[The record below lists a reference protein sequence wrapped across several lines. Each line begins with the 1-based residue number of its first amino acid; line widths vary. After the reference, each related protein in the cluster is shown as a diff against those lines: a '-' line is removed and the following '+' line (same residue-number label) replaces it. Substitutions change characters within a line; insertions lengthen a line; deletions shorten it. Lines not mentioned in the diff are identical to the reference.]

1 MKEWFKVYKLLCEYR
16 KGNTCALEK
25 ILDNFIPLILKE
37 ASKWKIKCYDYEDLV
52 QHGYLSVINACNKYS
67 GNGDNFTPYCIKAIK
82 NNYRALLKGEIK
94 HYREIPDEYIDN
106 KDHKDYIFTI
116 EDEII
121 AYEKTKD
128 LYNALDKLSPNER
141 YITGSFYIGN
151 KAMGEIASTMDKN
164 YNEIRYAKDKAIKKL
179 QKMLKNHI

>member
-1 MKEWFKVYKLLCEYR
+1 MYKLLCEYR

-82 NNYRALLKGEIK
+82 NNYKALLKGEIK
-94 HYREIPDEYIDN
+94 HHREVPDEFILN
-106 KDHKDYIFTI
+106 KSDDYMFTL
-116 EDEII
+116 EDEVI
-121 AYEKTKD
+121 AYEKIEE
-128 LYNALDKLSPNER
+128 LYKALDKLSSNER
-141 YITGSFYIGN
+141 YIIGSFYIGN
-151 KAMGEIASTMDKN
+151 KAMGEIASTTNKS
-164 YNEIRYAKDKAIKKL
+164 YNEVRYAKDKAIKEL
-179 QKMLKNHI
+179 QRMLKNHI